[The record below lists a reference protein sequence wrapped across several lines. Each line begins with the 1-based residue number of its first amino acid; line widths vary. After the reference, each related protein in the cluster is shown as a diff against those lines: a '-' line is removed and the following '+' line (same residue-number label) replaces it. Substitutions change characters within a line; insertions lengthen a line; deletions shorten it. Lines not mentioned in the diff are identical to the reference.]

1 MSSNLSNV
9 EILNILLEG
18 RNLDDLTSRSL
29 MQRWLNDEISDV
41 QTGAFLSA
49 LRAKGSTGTELFS
62 MAEELLNVCELPVAR
77 PNLYMVDTCGTGGD
91 GANTFNISTAVA
103 FVAASCG
110 ANIAKHGNKSASG
123 KVGSADVLL
132 NLGLNLNCSLEKV
145 ISAVNEIGVT
155 FLFAP
160 VWHRSLIK
168 LAPLRKDLG
177 IRTVFN
183 QLGPLVN
190 PLRPNAQVLG
200 VATEDLLEPMGSALL
215 KMGMERAIVVHG
227 AGGLDEASL
236 QGDNKLVFV
245 ENSKL
250 RFSKINISD
259 FTHENISN
267 EKLVVS
273 DDNSSEEIL
282 KSVLNGSGQNPHK
295 YVVALNAALVLWT
308 AGIEDDLHVGFNK
321 ALISINQGNPWEKF
335 LLLKAYLSSDEI
347 ITNS

>member
-1 MSSNLSNV
+1 MSSNITNAK
-9 EILNILLEG
+9 ILNILLEG
-18 RNLDDLTSRSL
+18 NNLDETTSRLL

-49 LRAKGSTGTELFS
+49 LRSKGCTGVELFS
-62 MAEELLNVCELPVAR
+62 MAEELLNVCELPLAR

-103 FVAASCG
+103 FVASSCG
-110 ANIAKHGNKSASG
+110 VKIAKHGNKSASG

-145 ISAVNEIGVT
+145 VSAVSTIGIT

-160 VWHRSLIK
+160 IWHKSLIK

-200 VATEDLLEPMGSALL
+200 VASEELLEPMGTALL
-215 KMGMERAIVVHG
+215 KMGMDRVIVVHG
-227 AGGLDEASL
+227 SGGIDEASL
-236 QGDNKLVFV
+236 QGENKLVFV
-245 ENSKL
+245 EKGQL

-259 FTHENISN
+259 FNLENISN
-267 EKLVVS
+267 EKIIVS
-273 DDNSSEEIL
+273 DSESNEEIL
-282 KSVLNGSGQNPHK
+282 KSVLKGSGEKSHK
-295 YVVALNAALVLWT
+295 YVVALNAALVLWV
-308 AGIEDDLHVGFNK
+308 AGIEDDLYEGFNK
-321 ALISINQGNPWEKF
+321 ALYSINKGNPWKSF
-335 LLLKAYLSSDEI
+335 LFLKNYLSGDEI
-347 ITNS
+347 ISN

>member
-1 MSSNLSNV
+1 MSINSTNA
-9 EILNILLEG
+9 EILNNLLEG
-18 RNLDDLTSRSL
+18 ENLDEITSRSL

-49 LRAKGSTGTELFS
+49 LRAKGCTGIELSS
-62 MAEELLNVCELPVAR
+62 MAEELLKVCVLPVAR
-77 PNLYMVDTCGTGGD
+77 PNFYMVDTCGTGGD

-110 ANIAKHGNKSASG
+110 VKIAKHGNKSASG

-132 NLGLNLNCSLEKV
+132 NLGLNLNCPLEKV
-145 ISAVNEIGVT
+145 ISAVNEIGIS

-160 VWHRSLIK
+160 VWHKSLIK
-168 LAPLRKDLG
+168 LAPLRKSLG

-200 VATEDLLEPMGSALL
+200 VASEDLLEPMACALL
-215 KMGMERAIVVHG
+215 KMGMNRAIVVYG
-227 AGGLDEASL
+227 SGGLDEASL
-236 QGDNKLVFV
+236 QGENKLIFV
-245 ENSKL
+245 DNGEL

-259 FTHENISN
+259 FNHENISN

-273 DDNSSEEIL
+273 EENSNEEIF
-282 KSVLNGSGQNPHK
+282 KSVLNGTGQKSHNN
-295 YVVALNAALVLWT
+295 VVALNAALVLWV
-308 AGIEDDLHVGFNK
+308 AEIENDLNEGFNK
-321 ALISINQGNPWEKF
+321 ALFSINQGNPWKKF
-335 LLLKAYLSSDEI
+335 LLLKNYLSE
-347 ITNS
+347 NE

>member
-1 MSSNLSNV
+1 
-9 EILNILLEG
+9 
-18 RNLDDLTSRSL
+18 

-49 LRAKGSTGTELFS
+49 LRAKGCTGTELCS

-77 PNLYMVDTCGTGGD
+77 PNFYLVDTWGTGGD

-110 ANIAKHGNKSASG
+110 VKIAKHGNKSASG

-145 ISAVNEIGVT
+145 INAVSEIGIT

-160 VWHRSLIK
+160 VWHKSLIK
-168 LAPLRKDLG
+168 LAPLRKTLG

-200 VATEDLLEPMGSALL
+200 VASEDLLNPMGSALL
-215 KMGMERAIVVHG
+215 KMGMNRAIVVHG
-227 AGGLDEASL
+227 SGCLDEASL
-236 QGDNKLVFV
+236 QGENKLVFIDNG
-245 ENSKL
+245 EL
-250 RFSKINISD
+250 RFSELNIFLFNLKIAKKRPRNNPKNNDADNNFKVTTVAPKSLG
-259 FTHENISN
+259 
-267 EKLVVS
+267 KLGKESSGVS
-273 DDNSSEEIL
+273 KLQLLVPVCLFIFASKLGSLDIFPAMIGFFIYKPSLIL
-282 KSVLNGSGQNPHK
+282 YFSRS
-295 YVVALNAALVLWT
+295 
-308 AGIEDDLHVGFNK
+308 
-321 ALISINQGNPWEKF
+321 
-335 LLLKAYLSSDEI
+335 
-347 ITNS
+347 

>member
-1 MSSNLSNV
+1 MSSKLSNP

-18 RNLDDLTSRSL
+18 GNLDDSTSRLL
-29 MQRWLNDEISDV
+29 MKRWLNDEISDV

-49 LRAKGSTGTELFS
+49 LRSKGSTGVELSS
-62 MAEELLNVCELPVAR
+62 MAEELLNACELPVAR

-110 ANIAKHGNKSASG
+110 VKIAKHGNRSASG

-132 NLGLNLNCSLEKV
+132 NLGLNLSCGLEKV
-145 ISAVNEIGVT
+145 ISAVDDIGIT

-160 VWHRSLIK
+160 VWHKSLIK

-200 VATEDLLEPMGSALL
+200 VASEDLLEPMGNALL
-215 KMGMERAIVVHG
+215 KMGMNRAIVVHG

-236 QGDNKLVFV
+236 
-245 ENSKL
+245 
-250 RFSKINISD
+250 
-259 FTHENISN
+259 
-267 EKLVVS
+267 
-273 DDNSSEEIL
+273 
-282 KSVLNGSGQNPHK
+282 
-295 YVVALNAALVLWT
+295 
-308 AGIEDDLHVGFNK
+308 
-321 ALISINQGNPWEKF
+321 
-335 LLLKAYLSSDEI
+335 
-347 ITNS
+347 

>member
-1 MSSNLSNV
+1 MSSNLSNA
-9 EILNILLEG
+9 EILNILLG
-18 RNLDDLTSRSL
+18 GGNLDEITSRLL
-29 MQRWLNDEISDV
+29 MQRWLNDDISDV

-49 LRAKGSTGTELFS
+49 FRAKGCSGIELSS
-62 MAEELLNVCELPVAR
+62 MAEELLKVCELPVSR

-110 ANIAKHGNKSASG
+110 VNIAKHGNKSASG

-145 ISAVNEIGVT
+145 ISAINEIGIT

-160 VWHRSLIK
+160 AWHKSLIK
-168 LAPLRKDLG
+168 LAPLRKALG

-200 VATEDLLEPMGSALL
+200 VASEDLLEPMGRALL
-215 KMGMERAIVVHG
+215 NMGMNRAIVVHG
-227 AGGLDEASL
+227 FGGLDEASL
-236 QGDNKLVFV
+236 QGENKLVLI
-245 ENSKL
+245 ENGEL

-259 FTHENISN
+259 FNHENISN
-267 EKLVVS
+267 EKLVVLEGDS
-273 DDNSSEEIL
+273 NEEIL
-282 KSVLNGSGQNPHK
+282 NSVLNGSGQKSHK
-295 YVVALNAALVLWT
+295 EVVALNTSLVLWV
-308 AGIEDDLHVGFNK
+308 AGIEDDLHSGFNR
-321 ALISINQGNPWEKF
+321 ALLSINQGNPLKKF
-335 LLLKAYLSSDEI
+335 LLLKNYLSSNE
-347 ITNS
+347 

>member
-18 RNLDDLTSRSL
+18 DNLDEITSRLL

-49 LRAKGSTGTELFS
+49 LRAKGCSHIELSS
-62 MAEELLNVCELPVAR
+62 MAEELLKVCKLPVPR
-77 PNLYMVDTCGTGGD
+77 PNIYMVDTCGTGGD

-103 FVAASCG
+103 FVASSCG
-110 ANIAKHGNKSASG
+110 VKIAKHGNKSASG

-132 NLGLNLNCSLEKV
+132 NLGLNLNSSLEKV
-145 ISAVNEIGVT
+145 ISAVNEIGIT
-155 FLFAP
+155 FLYAP
-160 VWHRSLIK
+160 IWHKSLIK
-168 LAPLRKDLG
+168 LAPLRKALG

-200 VATEDLLEPMGSALL
+200 VASEDLLEPMGGALL
-215 KMGMERAIVVHG
+215 KMGMNRVIVVHG
-227 AGGLDEASL
+227 SGGLDEASL

-245 ENSKL
+245 EKGKL

-259 FTHENISN
+259 FYHENISN
-267 EKLVVS
+267 DYLVVS
-273 DDNSSEEIL
+273 EKESNEEIL
-282 KSVLNGSGQNPHK
+282 ESVLNGSGQNSHK
-295 YVVALNAALVLWT
+295 EVVALNTSLVLWA
-308 AGIEDDLHVGFNK
+308 AGIEDDLHKGFNK
-321 ALISINQGNPWEKF
+321 ALSSINNGDPWEKF
-335 LLLKAYLSSDEI
+335 LLLKKYLA
-347 ITNS
+347 

>member
-1 MSSNLSNV
+1 MTSKLSNV
-9 EILNILLEG
+9 EILNVLLRG
-18 RNLDDLTSRSL
+18 GNLDDFTSRLL

-41 QTGAFLSA
+41 QTGAFLGV
-49 LRAKGSTGTELFS
+49 LRAKGCTGVELCS
-62 MAEELLNVCELPVAR
+62 MAEELLNVCELPITR

-110 ANIAKHGNKSASG
+110 VKVAKHGNKSASG
-123 KVGSADVLL
+123 KVGSADVLM

-160 VWHRSLIK
+160 IWHKSLIK
-168 LAPLRKDLG
+168 LAPLRKSLG

-200 VATEDLLEPMGSALL
+200 VASEDLLEPMGTALL
-215 KMGMERAIVVHG
+215 KMGMNRAIVVHG
-227 AGGLDEASL
+227 SGGLDEASL
-236 QGDNKLVFV
+236 QGVNRLVFV
-245 ENSKL
+245 EKGEL
-250 RFSKINISD
+250 RFSNLDIKD
-259 FTHENISN
+259 FNKENISN

-273 DDNSSEEIL
+273 DDDSNEEIL
-282 KSVLNGSGQNPHK
+282 KSVLNGSGQLSHN
-295 YVVALNAALVLWT
+295 YVVALNTALVLWV
-308 AGIEDDLHVGFNK
+308 AGIENDLYEGFNK
-321 ALISINQGNPWEKF
+321 ALFSINQGNPWEKF
-335 LLLKAYLSSDEI
+335 LLLKNYLTSDELI
-347 ITNS
+347 SN

>member
-1 MSSNLSNV
+1 MSATLSNT

-18 RNLDDLTSRSL
+18 DNLDEFTSGLL
-29 MQRWLNDEISDV
+29 MQRWLNEEISPV

-49 LRAKGSTGTELFS
+49 LRAKGCTGVELSS
-62 MAEELLNVCELPVAR
+62 MAEELLNVCELPAER
-77 PNLYMVDTCGTGGD
+77 PSLYLVDTCGTGGD

-110 ANIAKHGNKSASG
+110 VKIAKHGNRSASG

-160 VWHRSLIK
+160 VWHKSLIK

-200 VATEDLLEPMGSALL
+200 VASEDLLDPMGRALL
-215 KMGMERAIVVHG
+215 KMGMNRAIVVHG
-227 AGGLDEASL
+227 SGGLDEASL
-236 QGDNKLVFV
+236 EGENKLVFV
-245 ENSKL
+245 EKGQL
-250 RFSKINISD
+250 RYSKINISD
-259 FTHENISN
+259 FNYENISN
-267 EKLVVS
+267 KKIVVS
-273 DDNSSEEIL
+273 DSESNEEIL
-282 KSVLNGSGQNPHK
+282 KSVLNGSGQESHIN
-295 YVVALNAALVLWT
+295 VVALNVALVLWV
-308 AGIEDDLHVGFNK
+308 AGIEDDLHEGFNK
-321 ALISINQGNPWEKF
+321 ALIVIKQGNPWKKF
-335 LLLKAYLSSDEI
+335 LLLKNYLSTDELI
-347 ITNS
+347 SN

>member
-1 MSSNLSNV
+1 MSSKLSNT

-18 RNLDDLTSRSL
+18 TNLDDLISKSL

-49 LRAKGSTGTELFS
+49 LRAKGCTGIELSS
-62 MAEELLNVCELPVAR
+62 MAEVLLNNCELPVSR
-77 PNLYMVDTCGTGGD
+77 PNTYMVDTCGTGGD

-110 ANIAKHGNKSASG
+110 VKIAKHGNKSASG

-132 NLGLNLNCSLEKV
+132 NLGLNLNCSLKKV
-145 ISAVNEIGVT
+145 ISAVDEIGVT

-160 VWHRSLIK
+160 VWHKSLIK
-168 LAPLRKDLG
+168 LAPLRKALG

-200 VATEDLLEPMGSALL
+200 VASEALLEPMGSALL
-215 KMGMERAIVVHG
+215 RMGMNRAIVVHG
-227 AGGLDEASL
+227 SGGLDEASL
-236 QGDNKLVFV
+236 QGENKLVLV
-245 ENSKL
+245 EKGQL
-250 RFSKINISD
+250 RFSKVDISD
-259 FTHENISN
+259 FNYENISN

-273 DDNSSEEIL
+273 GSESNEEIL
-282 KSVLNGSGQNPHK
+282 NSVLTGSGQKSHK
-295 YVVALNAALVLWT
+295 EVVALNTALVLWV
-308 AGIEDDLHVGFNK
+308 AGIENDLQKGFDK
-321 ALISINQGNPWEKF
+321 ALFSINQGNPWEKF
-335 LLLKAYLSSDEI
+335 LLLKNYLSSDDI
-347 ITNS
+347 IPH